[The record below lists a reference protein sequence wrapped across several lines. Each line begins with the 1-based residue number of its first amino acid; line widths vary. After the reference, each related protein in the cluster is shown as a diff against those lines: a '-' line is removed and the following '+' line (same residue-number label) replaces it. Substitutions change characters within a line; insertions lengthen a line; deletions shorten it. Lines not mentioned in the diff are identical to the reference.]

1 MKLSKRLKTIANM
14 IDDVDYLFDVGCDH
28 AKLDIFITNTRQ
40 DISCIAIDVNDNV
53 ITNTKKVIESLN
65 LQNKI
70 KVIKNDGLK
79 NLNIPFKSVVVV
91 SGLGNKTILNILKEA
106 TLPKYLILQT
116 NNDEYFLKK
125 EVIKIGYEIIDEAF
139 LTERGYDYVISKY
152 VKKRKK
158 YSEFDKYVSPLLS
171 GNIDY
176 LKYRIKKLKT
186 KYKYNK
192 NIFKKL
198 KYKIWMFKIKNKI
211 KKLYQ

>member
-79 NLNIPFKSVVVV
+79 NLNIPFNSVVVV
-91 SGLGNKTILNILKEA
+91 SGLGNNTILNILKEA

-125 EVIKIGYEIIDEAF
+125 EVIKMGYEIIDEAF

>member
-79 NLNIPFKSVVVV
+79 NLNIPFNSVVVV

-125 EVIKIGYEIIDEAF
+125 EVIKMGYEIIDEAF